1 MHTPDP
7 IIEIE
12 NIAKK
17 ADIKLIHYRDSVLHR
32 FPLLFSFLAIFST
45 ASILYGF
52 ELIISR
58 IQFFQNYPVIL
69 ILGGIGVLFFTGML
83 YKSLGK
89 V

>member
-32 FPLLFSFLAIFST
+32 FPLLFSFLAIS
-45 ASILYGF
+45 GF
-52 ELIISR
+52 TFEFLITISDD
-58 IQFFQNYPVIL
+58 FFFIKSK
-69 ILGGIGVLFFTGML
+69 FT
-83 YKSLGK
+83 
-89 V
+89 